1 MYEPWNRRCKVRW
14 YGIYAIY
21 FFSIIRRH
29 FSPNEAFA
37 ISRSRGAR
45 WRKKR
50 PTKQTRRGG
59 RPEVTAP
66 DGLTLFSEVG
76 RVTGKILKWQM
87 HHWVENV
94 GYIFARY
101 S

>member
-1 MYEPWNRRCKVRW
+1 MRW

-21 FFSIIRRH
+21 FFFIRRH
-29 FSPNEAFA
+29 FSPNEAVA

-45 WRKKR
+45 LRKKR

-66 DGLTLFSEVG
+66 DELTLFSEVG
-76 RVTGKILKWQM
+76 LVTGKMLKRQM
-87 HHWVENV
+87 HLWVENV